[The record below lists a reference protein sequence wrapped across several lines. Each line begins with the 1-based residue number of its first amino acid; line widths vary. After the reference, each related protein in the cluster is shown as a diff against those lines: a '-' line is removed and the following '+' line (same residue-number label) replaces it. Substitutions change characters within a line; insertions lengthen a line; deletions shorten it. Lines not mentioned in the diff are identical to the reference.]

1 VLDCGG
7 TPPEFWTE
15 HLRVQR
21 VRDER
26 RRLREEPSPTT
37 TPFWERAAP
46 DPAEPA
52 EPDVSVLPRVRRQPP
67 ARFPAVDP
75 WERLEELGL
84 RVIHG
89 RGAE

>member
-1 VLDCGG
+1 MLDCGG